1 MKRLAVLILWGVTIV
16 VYLLLGWVPGVVI
29 VLIALAT
36 TLRTLAGTAR
46 ELAPSA
52 RCPRGHLAATYGL
65 VRCNTCGFVGEGS
78 VWRCAACDAAYGH
91 MPCPTCGLSIRN
103 PAL

>member
-1 MKRLAVLILWGVTIV
+1 MVEAVRAAGH
-16 VYLLLGWVPGVVI
+16 LLLGWVPGVVI
-29 VLIALAT
+29 LLIALVT
-36 TLRTLAGTAR
+36 TLRTLTRTAR
-46 ELAPSA
+46 ELAPSV

-65 VRCNTCGFVGEGS
+65 VRCNVCGFVGEGS